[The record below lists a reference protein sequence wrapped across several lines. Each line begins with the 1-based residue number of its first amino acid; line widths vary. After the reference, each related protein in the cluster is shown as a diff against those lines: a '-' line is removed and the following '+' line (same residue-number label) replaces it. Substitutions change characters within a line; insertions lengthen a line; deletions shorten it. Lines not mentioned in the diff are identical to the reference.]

1 MKEIIHK
8 MKNMKQNVCLLA
20 AALLAMSLPV
30 KADNW
35 MSRLP
40 DNMYAAL
47 LSIPGAHDAA
57 TGSGFPTNG
66 QILTLTL
73 NGQVGPLCA
82 QTQDIDMA
90 TQWSLGVRAFDLR
103 PYVNDDTL
111 NVNHGIVQTNLDFD
125 EAMYL
130 LRDSLKANPTE
141 FAFIHLLYADDFD
154 DDATEYKELLLDL
167 LESDELK
174 DYLID
179 FRRDLTV
186 GDMRGKILIMSRDK
200 YDSSPVG
207 AFMTGWAGYIDWSA
221 QTSGTIYGAGSD
233 DMASSPLYMQD
244 YSDTTDDGAED
255 DKVEAIETMLNF
267 STTQEVEDEDDIVWV
282 FNFASAYADELS
294 LFGYDLSLSDG
305 YRENATYTHPAIIE
319 YFQNNDPGPTG
330 IVLCDYIGVDESVGS
345 YADEDGNYTTYKT
358 RGKEVLDTIIN
369 NNFNYLESICR
380 PIYSKATNYITRIL
394 TLVENGEETINEECA
409 DVAEEYI
416 AKLEVI
422 RDSMEQL
429 QAEADSLYAGYVI
442 TEEFEIDY
450 SAARKE
456 INAIIDEAEEAQA
469 LYDKQASGLLFQ
481 HRFASLY
488 DESGTYEGTL
498 GGSAT
503 LDTISGVTVVDLGES
518 NGYFSFG
525 SDVGEIIASLDSAY
539 TISLNVFV
547 SEDNSTIGSDG
558 NFVFNFGNS
567 SSSGYIFFGANTCR
581 VSITQT
587 NYGGEQTVNVGSA
600 LDKGEWINLV
610 YRQDNTTGTIFI
622 NGEEKAEGTVSLH
635 PSDLGNTTQNW
646 LGRSPYSGD
655 VYLVGAI
662 YSDVRIYN
670 IALPDDSVALLN
682 ETDDLIALRSE
693 ATTEALEELIASL
706 DFDFSDVRS
715 DIDFQTSFD
724 NGITG
729 SWASSDTTLIANNGQ
744 VTRPDVGSSDA
755 TCTLTLTLT
764 LNGQSET
771 IEYEA
776 TVKAQTSDADAV
788 LTDIGDITL
797 DGNLNNL
804 SSDLTLASSTTEG
817 SIIIWE
823 SDNED
828 YLTSTGKLVK
838 LSSSGDERVTLT
850 LTATAYKGEESASRT
865 FDITIA
871 YQDSCSY
878 YLFIYFP
885 SNDDENLYYAL
896 SNDGY
901 NFTPL
906 NNGQMVM
913 ASDTVAIKKGIRDP
927 HILRGEDGKFY
938 MVATDMRCADGW
950 SSNRGIVMY
959 KSDDMINWTHSTVN
973 FPDRFADEWSAVTRV
988 WAPETIW
995 DPNYENEDGSL
1006 GRYLVYYSLLT
1017 SDGSLDYDKI
1027 YYSYANDDFTDLL
1040 TDPVYFYDRGS
1051 ATIDGDII
1059 FFDKDSLY
1067 HMIYKNEGE
1076 GGICQVT
1083 AKTLTAA
1090 EGEEPGSQWGD
1101 PSDPLQQTSVAVE
1114 GGGLYK
1120 LIASDEWV
1128 LMYDCYN
1135 SGYYQFCVTTDF
1147 ETFTLVAQT
1156 TTSGAF
1162 TPRHGTVLPITAAE
1176 AQALVEAFP
1185 SDDLDEIT
1193 LGSRGTSLKNDEAYW
1208 ADDDTYYIPARH
1220 GTDLSAVDPMLYST
1234 PGVEITPEGEQNFS
1248 DGAVTYTLAA
1258 SWLNESKQVNVE
1270 IATEA
1275 NPVIDDFLAEPEI
1288 IWSNQT
1294 GRFYIYPTTDG
1305 TNEPA
1310 TIQAYSS
1317 ANLVDWQLEDTILNV
1332 ADIDFAGTALT
1343 SPAAEEIA
1351 DEDYTY
1357 YIYYLTGDNIGVT
1370 SATSPIGPFRS
1381 HTQVTESAGNPDV
1394 FTDSTSAQSYLYW
1407 GEEELTVALLNDMTG
1422 YSETVSITPNT
1433 DEQLYGNDVN
1443 VFCRNGVYYFL
1454 WSVDDDASEDFHVA
1468 YGTSDAADNTI
1479 TLADEPVILQSDT
1492 ANKIYGPG
1500 RCSVI
1505 RVPGTDDWYIAYQ
1518 RIATDYLDNE
1528 PEIHHEVCIDRL
1540 EFDADGNII
1549 AVTPTRTGID
1559 AVDMTNYILSNMG
1572 ITTAIETAAPA
1583 ESEVI
1588 SVTYY
1593 SLGGINLGSTQPS
1606 ARGLYIKVERKA
1618 DGSVKSTKFMK

>member
-1 MKEIIHK
+1 MKEMILK
-8 MKNMKQNVCLLA
+8 VKNMKRYACII
-20 AALLAMSLPV
+20 AALLLV
-30 KADNW
+30 CLQTKADNW

-40 DNMYAAL
+40 DNMYAAM

-57 TGSGFPTNG
+57 TGNGFPDNG
-66 QILTLTL
+66 NILSFSSL
-73 NGQVGPLCA
+73 NGQFGPLCA
-82 QTQDIDMA
+82 QTQDLDMA

-103 PYVNDDTL
+103 PYVNGDTL
-111 NVNHGIVQTNLDFD
+111 NINHGIVQTSLDFD
-125 EAMYL
+125 EALYL
-130 LRDSLKANPTE
+130 LRDSLIANPTE
-141 FAFIHLLYADDFD
+141 FAFIHLLYANDFD
-154 DDATEYKELLLDL
+154 DDATEYKKLLLDL

-174 DYLID
+174 DYFID

-186 GDMRGKILIMSRDK
+186 ADMRGKILIMSRDK
-200 YDSSPVG
+200 YDSSPIG
-207 AFMTGWAGYIDWSA
+207 AFMSGWTGNIDWSA
-221 QTSGTIYGAGSD
+221 QTSGTIYGAESD
-233 DMASSPLYMQD
+233 DLATSPLYMQD

-255 DKVEAIETMLNF
+255 DKVEAIETMLEF
-267 STTQEVEDEDDIVWV
+267 STTQEVDSTDDIVWI
-282 FNFASAYADELS
+282 FNLASAYSTETS
-294 LFGYDLSLSDG
+294 LFGYDLSLSAG
-305 YRENATYTHPAIIE
+305 YRDNATYTHPAIIE
-319 YFQNNDPGPTG
+319 YFQSHDPGPTG
-330 IVLCDYIGVDESVGS
+330 IILCDYIGVDES
-345 YADEDGNYTTYKT
+345 DGYET

-369 NNFNYLESICR
+369 NNFNYLESICG
-380 PIYSKATNYITRIL
+380 PIYSTATNRITRIL
-394 TLVENGEETINEECA
+394 NLIDSEEETINEEYP

-422 RDSMEQL
+422 RDSIEQL
-429 QAEADSLYAGYVI
+429 QAVADSLYAGYLI
-442 TEEFEIDY
+442 TEDFEIDY
-450 SAARKE
+450 SAARKQ
-456 INAIIDEAEEAQA
+456 IKAITEEAETAQE
-469 LYDKQASGLLFQ
+469 LYNKQATGLLFQ
-481 HRFASLY
+481 HRFASLF

-525 SDVGEIIASLDSAY
+525 SDLGEIIASLDSAY

-547 SEDNSTIGSDG
+547 PESNTTIGSDG

-581 VSITQT
+581 VSITRT

-610 YRQDNTTGTIFI
+610 YRQDNTSGTIFI
-622 NGEEKAEGTVSLH
+622 NGEQKAEGEVRLH
-635 PSDLGNTTQNW
+635 PSDLGNTVQNW

-670 IALPDDSVALLN
+670 LALPDDSVALLN
-682 ETDDLIALRSE
+682 TTDDLIALRSE
-693 ATTEALEELIASL
+693 ATTEILQELIASL
-706 DFDFSDVRS
+706 DFDFSDIRS
-715 DIDFQTSFD
+715 DIELKTSFD
-724 NGITG
+724 DDVTG
-729 SWASSDTTLIANNGQ
+729 TWASSDTTLIAENGK
-744 VTRPDVGSSDA
+744 VMRPTEGSSDVS
-755 TCTLTLTLT
+755 CTLTLTLT

-776 TVKAQTSDADAV
+776 VVKAQSSDADAV
-788 LTDIGDITL
+788 LIDIEDITL

-804 SSDLTLASSTTEG
+804 SSDLILTSSTTEG
-817 SIIIWE
+817 SIILWQ

-828 YLTSTGKLVK
+828 YLTSSGKLVK
-838 LSSSGDERVTLT
+838 LSPIDDERVSLT
-850 LTATAYKGEESASRT
+850 LTATAYKGDESATRT

-906 NNGQMVM
+906 NNGQKIM

-973 FPDRFADEWSAVTRV
+973 FPTRFADDWSAVTRV

-995 DPNYENEDGSL
+995 DANYENEDGSL
-1006 GRYLVYYSLLT
+1006 GRYLVYFSLLT
-1017 SDGSLDYDKI
+1017 NDGTCEYDKI

-1185 SDDLDEIT
+1185 SDDLNDIT
-1193 LGSRGTSLKNDEAYW
+1193 LGSRGSSLKNDEAYW
-1208 ADDDTYYIPARH
+1208 VDDVTYYIPARH

-1234 PGVEITPEGEQNFS
+1234 PGVEITPEGEQDFS
-1248 DGAVTYTLAA
+1248 NGAVTYTLIA
-1258 SWLNESKQVNVE
+1258 SWLNETKQVNVE
-1270 IATEA
+1270 IAVEA
-1275 NPVIDDFLAEPEI
+1275 NPVIDGFFAEPEI
-1288 IWSNQT
+1288 IWSNKT

-1305 TNEPA
+1305 TDQP
-1310 TIQAYSS
+1310 TSLCAYSS
-1317 ANLVDWQLEDTILNV
+1317 TNLVDWQLEDTILNI
-1332 ADIDFAGTALT
+1332 ADIDWAGTTLS
-1343 SPAAEEIA
+1343 SPAAEEVA
-1351 DEDYTY
+1351 DEDDYTY
-1357 YIYYLTGDNIGVT
+1357 YIYYTTADNIGVST
-1370 SATSPIGPFRS
+1370 GASPVGPFYTS
-1381 HTQVTESAGNPDV
+1381 TKVADAESSSPDV
-1394 FTDSTSAQSYLYW
+1394 CTD
-1407 GEEELTVALLNDMTG
+1407 
-1422 YSETVSITPNT
+1422 
-1433 DEQLYGNDVN
+1433 
-1443 VFCRNGVYYFL
+1443 
-1454 WSVDDDASEDFHVA
+1454 
-1468 YGTSDAADNTI
+1468 
-1479 TLADEPVILQSDT
+1479 
-1492 ANKIYGPG
+1492 
-1500 RCSVI
+1500 
-1505 RVPGTDDWYIAYQ
+1505 
-1518 RIATDYLDNE
+1518 
-1528 PEIHHEVCIDRL
+1528 
-1540 EFDADGNII
+1540 
-1549 AVTPTRTGID
+1549 
-1559 AVDMTNYILSNMG
+1559 
-1572 ITTAIETAAPA
+1572 
-1583 ESEVI
+1583 
-1588 SVTYY
+1588 
-1593 SLGGINLGSTQPS
+1593 
-1606 ARGLYIKVERKA
+1606 
-1618 DGSVKSTKFMK
+1618 